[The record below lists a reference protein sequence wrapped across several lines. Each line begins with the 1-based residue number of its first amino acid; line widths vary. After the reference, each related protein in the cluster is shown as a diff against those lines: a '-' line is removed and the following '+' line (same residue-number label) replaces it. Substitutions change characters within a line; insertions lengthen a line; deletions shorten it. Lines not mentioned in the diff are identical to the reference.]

1 MQRDIFALLEAV
13 RLARSE
19 LEGLRDPKRQT
30 TAERTI
36 RRLSHLL
43 ESKELDEAVTRLQN
57 DLQTEDAPSIAPA
70 DPVDLRVP
78 YPWRSH

>member
-1 MQRDIFALLEAV
+1 MQRDIFALVEAV
-13 RLARSE
+13 RQARSE
-19 LEGLRDPKRQT
+19 LEGLRDPQRQT

-43 ESKELDEAVTRLQN
+43 ESKELDEALVRLQG
-57 DLQTEDAPSIAPA
+57 EEESPSIAPTEN
-70 DPVDLRVP
+70 VDLRVP

>member
-1 MQRDIFALLEAV
+1 MQRDIFALVEAL

-19 LEGLRDPKRQT
+19 LEGMRDPKRQT

-43 ESKELDEAVTRLQN
+43 ENKALDEAIERLQGEEESPP
-57 DLQTEDAPSIAPA
+57 LAPNEN
-70 DPVDLRVP
+70 VDLRVP